1 MIFIL
6 YSKAALNHFLTFFLL
21 KGNFRLDIFAK
32 LDLEKKI
39 MNNYRAV
46 TESDQIR
53 PGIKLGKKSFQ
64 HFKRTFEI
72 IKELLRALRAL
83 T

>member
-1 MIFIL
+1 
-6 YSKAALNHFLTFFLL
+6 
-21 KGNFRLDIFAK
+21 
-32 LDLEKKI
+32 

-64 HFKRTFEI
+64 HFKRTFESSHINGNFLDFCLVNI
-72 IKELLRALRAL
+72 IYEKFVVLICHQ
-83 T
+83 

>member
-32 LDLEKKI
+32 LDL
-39 MNNYRAV
+39 
-46 TESDQIR
+46 
-53 PGIKLGKKSFQ
+53 
-64 HFKRTFEI
+64 
-72 IKELLRALRAL
+72 
-83 T
+83 